1 MTATSHHHCQIAART
16 WGRSTNSHEGCAAWS
31 HRKSATSF
39 LWDRVAA
46 RTARYL
52 TIILLAVAGGCS
64 QHPAAGGNAD
74 SAKAMSSTGAPP
86 GRLGGMMAGGRGGM
100 SMMRGAAPD
109 TSAAPTANASAAAA
123 ANGCPAGDQRLVDEG
138 RAVFGGAGNC
148 FACHGLDARGTALA
162 PNLVDT
168 RWLDI
173 DGSYMAIAGLVR
185 TGVAK
190 PKQHSAPMPALGGA
204 ALSGSQGCAVA
215 AYVYSISHR

>member
-1 MTATSHHHCQIAART
+1 MTDTSHHHYQIAART
-16 WGRSTNSHEGCAAWS
+16 LGRSTNSHDWCARWS
-31 HRKSATSF
+31 DRKSATSSQ
-39 LWDRVAA
+39 WENVAA

-64 QHPAAGGNAD
+64 QRPGAGGNVD
-74 SAKAMSSTGAPP
+74 STKAMSSSGAPP
-86 GRLGGMMAGGRGGM
+86 RRLGGMMAGGRGGM
-100 SMMRGAAPD
+100 SMMRAVAPD

-123 ANGCPAGDQRLVDEG
+123 AGDCPAVDQRLVDEG
-138 RAVFGGAGNC
+138 RAVFSGAGNC
-148 FACHGLDARGTALA
+148 FACHGLDAGGTALA

-204 ALSGSQGCAVA
+204 ALSGSQVCAVA
-215 AYVYSISHR
+215 AYVYSLSHR